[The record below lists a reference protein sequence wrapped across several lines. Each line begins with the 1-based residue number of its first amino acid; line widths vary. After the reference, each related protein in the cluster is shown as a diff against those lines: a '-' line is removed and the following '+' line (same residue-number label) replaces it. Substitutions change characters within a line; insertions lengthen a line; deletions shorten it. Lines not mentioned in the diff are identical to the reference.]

1 MGRPA
6 YIDRAGE
13 FWSYGP
19 DRNGKIGYHVD
30 GGLVFP
36 FAEENVPGMMT
47 FEEAVTEFGLV
58 DISEVT
64 PAHEAYRRL
73 LRPSPAGTGNL
84 VAVDRD
90 DLELILRGWEQWY
103 QSRLDLIKKN
113 R

>member
-1 MGRPA
+1 MSHPA
-6 YIDRAGE
+6 YIDRDGE
-13 FWSYGP
+13 VWTYGP
-19 DRNGKIGYHVD
+19 DRNGNTGYHMD

-36 FAEENVPGMMT
+36 FAEENVHGNMT

-73 LRPSPAGTGNL
+73 RDASTSDGKVTVSA
-84 VAVDRD
+84 D
-90 DLELILRGWEQWY
+90 DLELVLRGWEQWY
-103 QSRLDLIKKN
+103 RARLDLIRKS